1 MQRYDLMTYSGVMQ
15 EWKRRSM
22 GGCYYRFERGVCPK
36 DKTWHVVVMLAA
48 MVLAFCVLFVR
59 WWLCV

>member
-1 MQRYDLMTYSGVMQ
+1 MRYDLMTYSGVMQ

-22 GGCYYRFERGVCPK
+22 GGCYYRFDKGVLPQ
-36 DKTWHVVVMLAA
+36 DKSWHVFL
-48 MVLAFCVLFVR
+48 MVGSLVLLCCVLFVR